1 MQYVWRKR
9 IILTVCKLLLPR
21 YFIINFLGPKY
32 GHYVEDA
39 VRRVLYL
46 IMVIRTALLER
57 TTVQEKVVQDRER
70 YWKGEVSLSY
80 YLAEDVII
88 WKVRFTIEE
97 YSQNTSVAP
106 GKQPNKN
113 MPNNPRR
120 PFIEESSKIVSEL
133 GLHKATV
140 EMTRGRF
147 LWPGPSSAVHWRGHA
162 KKNDK
167 GKYFAGS

>member
-1 MQYVWRKR
+1 MPPNIRETNFYNIWKDNFFLTVQYVWRKR

-70 YWKGEVSLSY
+70 Y
-80 YLAEDVII
+80 
-88 WKVRFTIEE
+88 
-97 YSQNTSVAP
+97 
-106 GKQPNKN
+106 
-113 MPNNPRR
+113 
-120 PFIEESSKIVSEL
+120 
-133 GLHKATV
+133 
-140 EMTRGRF
+140 
-147 LWPGPSSAVHWRGHA
+147 
-162 KKNDK
+162 
-167 GKYFAGS
+167 